1 MTGIVNDLTS
11 TFEIVRRLCGDKWK
25 FLIICYLFNGPKRY
39 GELQY
44 HLDSIKPKV
53 LTENLKELEDLGIIQ
68 RTSYEGNTLHVEYCL
83 THLSYS
89 ETVIKSGICHYNV
102 FSAQKLQSFRVKSA
116 DSRNRVFDLLEEIPV
131 HLSVAV
137 SDLQFAGRKNAAD
150 RPLETDFRPSV
161 HKRMRLAEAVK
172 PGGVVRI
179 HRRVPLLLQ
188 LPVAETHFFVK

>member
-68 RTSYEGNTLHVEYCL
+68 RTSSVVW
-83 THLSYS
+83 YS
-89 ETVIKSGICHYNV
+89 EAFLDIWAIRLWNGY
-102 FSAQKLQSFRVKSA
+102 R
-116 DSRNRVFDLLEEIPV
+116 
-131 HLSVAV
+131 
-137 SDLQFAGRKNAAD
+137 RK
-150 RPLETDFRPSV
+150 R
-161 HKRMRLAEAVK
+161 
-172 PGGVVRI
+172 
-179 HRRVPLLLQ
+179 
-188 LPVAETHFFVK
+188 

>member
-83 THLSYS
+83 THLGETLQPIFQELIMWGLNYS
-89 ETVIKSGICHYNV
+89 QESHHKP
-102 FSAQKLQSFRVKSA
+102 KEKSA
-116 DSRNRVFDLLEEIPV
+116 NMRIFLIYCSIKFFLSYYPIMLTLSPV
-131 HLSVAV
+131 L
-137 SDLQFAGRKNAAD
+137 FA
-150 RPLETDFRPSV
+150 
-161 HKRMRLAEAVK
+161 
-172 PGGVVRI
+172 
-179 HRRVPLLLQ
+179 
-188 LPVAETHFFVK
+188 

>member
-83 THLSYS
+83 THLG
-89 ETVIKSGICHYNV
+89 ETHHKP
-102 FSAQKLQSFRVKSA
+102 KEKSA
-116 DSRNRVFDLLEEIPV
+116 NMRIFLIYCSIKFFLSYYPIMLTLSPV
-131 HLSVAV
+131 L
-137 SDLQFAGRKNAAD
+137 FA
-150 RPLETDFRPSV
+150 
-161 HKRMRLAEAVK
+161 
-172 PGGVVRI
+172 
-179 HRRVPLLLQ
+179 
-188 LPVAETHFFVK
+188 

>member
-83 THLSYS
+83 THLGENFAAYFSRINNVGLKLFSGKKKAITNLKKNPLICGFSHILLYKILSVILSY
-89 ETVIKSGICHYNV
+89 H
-102 FSAQKLQSFRVKSA
+102 A
-116 DSRNRVFDLLEEIPV
+116 DSITSTFRLTNNSASGYIISIIQYNCLSRCDCTYRLFKFTMDSVF
-131 HLSVAV
+131 
-137 SDLQFAGRKNAAD
+137 
-150 RPLETDFRPSV
+150 TDTGN
-161 HKRMRLAEAVK
+161 L
-172 PGGVVRI
+172 
-179 HRRVPLLLQ
+179 
-188 LPVAETHFFVK
+188 THASAM

>member
-83 THLSYS
+83 THLGETLQPIFQELIMWGLNYS
-89 ETVIKSGICHYNV
+89 QE
-102 FSAQKLQSFRVKSA
+102 R
-116 DSRNRVFDLLEEIPV
+116 
-131 HLSVAV
+131 
-137 SDLQFAGRKNAAD
+137 RK
-150 RPLETDFRPSV
+150 PSQTYR
-161 HKRMRLAEAVK
+161 K
-172 PGGVVRI
+172 I
-179 HRRVPLLLQ
+179 S
-188 LPVAETHFFVK
+188 